1 MKGTEKIIAHI
12 QADAQ
17 AQVDAILA
25 QAEQQC
31 AAIQNEYSKKAGE
44 LYAEKIRTG
53 VKAVQDQA
61 DSQER
66 IAQMEA
72 KKSVL
77 ALKQEMVSKSFDKA
91 AEKLLALPEAQY
103 VDFLAKLAAKASV
116 TGDEELIFN
125 AKDRETVGAAV
136 VKAANEKLDHGKLSL
151 SAETRDFTGGV
162 ILRRG
167 NVEANC
173 TVELLV
179 ELCRGEMSSQLA
191 AVLFEQ

>member
-17 AQVDAILA
+17 AQVDAILD
-25 QAEQQC
+25 QARQQC
-31 AAIQNEYSKKAGE
+31 KAIQNEYSKKAGE
-44 LYAEKIRTG
+44 LYAEKIRVG
-53 VKAVQDQA
+53 VKAVQDLA
-61 DSQER
+61 DSQGR

-77 ALKQEMVSKSFDKA
+77 ALKQEMVSKSFDQA
-91 AEKLLALPEAQY
+91 AEKLLKLPEADY
-103 VDFLAKLAAKASV
+103 VAFLAKLAAKASV

-125 AKDRETVGAAV
+125 ARDRKAVGAKV
-136 VKAANEKLDHGKLSL
+136 VEAANAKLGGGKLTL
-151 SAETRDFTGGV
+151 SDETRDFAGGV